1 MNILQKK
8 RKLSISNQVS
18 NPNKRMRPNDWKS
31 NNEYHWDQEY
41 NNNYTENQPPPPPYN
56 NNHFDRQQSYQN

>member
-1 MNILQKK
+1 
-8 RKLSISNQVS
+8 
-18 NPNKRMRPNDWKS
+18 MRPNDWKS